1 MLAILFYVNY
11 FWFLALVYNRG
22 SSVELSML
30 FSFTGTDL
38 GMGASP
44 ALKLHEDA
52 VAHGGGLPLLPAWTA
67 LQDTQQVL

>member
-1 MLAILFYVNY
+1 
-11 FWFLALVYNRG
+11 
-22 SSVELSML
+22 ML